1 MPSLGLKAQVGA
13 KAICFTETLDLQQ
26 KERRAGSLRLVL
38 WLPCDLGEVI
48 SHFWTLIPSL
58 VVSRLGS
65 REAIVCLGGISEKPL
80 GEGMRTYEALTPKP
94 SLGQSS
100 LPLLSSA
107 NKPCFKE
114 DVL

>member
-48 SHFWTLIPSL
+48 SHFWTGFPDWWFPDWVLEELLCVLEASQRSL
-58 VVSRLGS
+58 WEKACGHMRL
-65 REAIVCLGGISEKPL
+65 
-80 GEGMRTYEALTPKP
+80 
-94 SLGQSS
+94 
-100 LPLLSSA
+100 
-107 NKPCFKE
+107 
-114 DVL
+114 